1 MTNGYI
7 HKAMIKQMQQ
17 NYSTFLGDTPKQ
29 RMYNFKLIKKFLDDG
44 LSLAK
49 ISEKFGC
56 SFQNISRWLLE
67 HYDFCATDYKEQIKV
82 NKQKDK
88 TISNFAQ
95 KIIEL
100 KELCKL
106 KQNKIRALQVYNCQL
121 RKEIDNLKLKLRERN
136 LSEKEI
142 DDLLERL
149 I

>member
-1 MTNGYI
+1 MNRRI
-7 HKAMIKQMQQ
+7 VKQIQQ
-17 NYSTFLGDTPKQ
+17 NYKTFLGDTPAQ

-49 ISEKFGC
+49 IAEKFGC

-67 HYDFCATDYKEQIKV
+67 HYDFCATDYKEQIKI
-82 NKQKDK
+82 NKMKDK

-95 KIIEL
+95 KIFEL
-100 KELCKL
+100 KEINKA
-106 KQNKIRALQVYNCQL
+106 KQKKIDALRVYNCML
-121 RKEIDNLKLKLRERN
+121 RKQIDNAKKLKKE

-149 I
+149 V

>member
-1 MTNGYI
+1 MTKKYI

-49 ISEKFGC
+49 ISEKYGC

-67 HYDFCATDYKEQIKV
+67 HYDFCATDYKEQIKI
-82 NKQKDK
+82 NKQKDN
-88 TISNFAQ
+88 TISNFAR

-100 KELCKL
+100 KDLCKL
-106 KQNKIRALQVYNCQL
+106 KQNKIRALQVYNCKL
-121 RKEIDNLKLKLRERN
+121 RKEIDDLKLKLRERE